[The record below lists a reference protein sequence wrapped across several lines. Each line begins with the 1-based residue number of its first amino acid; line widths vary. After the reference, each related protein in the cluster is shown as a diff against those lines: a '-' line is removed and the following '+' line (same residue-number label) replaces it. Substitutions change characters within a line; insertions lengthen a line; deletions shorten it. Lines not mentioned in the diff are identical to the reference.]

1 MDRLDSMKVFLAV
14 TDAGSLSAAS
24 RILGAPLATVS
35 RKVSDL
41 EAHLGTRLLI
51 RSSRKLALTDAGQTY
66 VIACKRIL
74 EDVADAERAAAG
86 EYSAPRGE
94 LTLAA
99 PIAFGRLH
107 ILPVVADFLK
117 AYPDIDLRVTLSDR
131 ISHILDE
138 QIDVAIRIGDLADS
152 SFIAKR
158 IGDVRRIVCASPE
171 YFSARGTPARP
182 ADLAAHDCITFNV
195 LTSAD
200 AWVFPVGKQEETVNL
215 RSRLVVNTAEAA
227 VDAAIAGVGIAR
239 VLSYQA
245 ADAVQRGKLAVILQ
259 PFEAPPW
266 PVSLVHAG
274 QGPLPLKVR
283 AFLDFA
289 APRLR
294 TMLSDSR
301 LVTAADTRP
310 SATSGTGSAAVDN
323 AL

>member
-1 MDRLDSMKVFLAV
+1 VDRLDSMKVLLAV
-14 TDAGSLSAAS
+14 TEAGSLSAAS
-24 RILGAPLATVS
+24 RVLGAPLATVS
-35 RKVSDL
+35 RKISDL

-51 RSSRKLALTDAGQTY
+51 RSSRKLALTDAGQNY

-74 EDVADAERAAAG
+74 EQVADAERAAAG

-107 ILPVVADFLK
+107 ILPVAADFLK

-138 QIDVAIRIGDLADS
+138 HIDLAIRIGELADS
-152 SFIAKR
+152 AFIAKR
-158 IGDVRRIVCASPE
+158 VGEVRKVVCASPE
-171 YFSARGTPARP
+171 YFASRGTPAKP
-182 ADLAAHDCITFNV
+182 ADLAAHDCITFDA
-195 LTSAD
+195 LMSAN
-200 AWVFPVGKQEETVNL
+200 AWVFPVGKQEEAVTV
-215 RSRLVVNTAEAA
+215 RSRLVINTAESA

-239 VLSYQA
+239 VLSYQVSGA
-245 ADAVQRGKLAVILQ
+245 LKEGKLVLALQ
-259 PFEAPPW
+259 AFEAPSW

-294 TMLSDSR
+294 AMLLAS
-301 LVTAADTRP
+301 
-310 SATSGTGSAAVDN
+310 
-323 AL
+323 

>member
-1 MDRLDSMKVFLAV
+1 MDRLDSMKVLLAV
-14 TDAGSLSAAS
+14 TEAGSLSAAS
-24 RILGAPLATVS
+24 RVLGAPLATVS

-51 RSSRKLALTDAGQTY
+51 RSSRKLALTDAGQNY
-66 VIACKRIL
+66 VVACKRIL
-74 EDVADAERAAAG
+74 EQVADAERAAAG

-107 ILPVVADFLK
+107 ILPVATAFLQ
-117 AYPDIDLRVTLSDR
+117 AYPEIDLRLTLSDR

-138 QIDVAIRIGDLADS
+138 HIDLAVRIGDLADS

-158 IGDVRRIVCASPE
+158 VGEVRKVVCAAPA
-171 YFSARGTPARP
+171 YFSARGTPVRP
-182 ADLAAHDCITFNV
+182 ADLAGHDCITFNA
-195 LTSAD
+195 LMSAD
-200 AWVFPVGKQEETVNL
+200 AWLFPVGKQEEAVTVH
-215 RSRLVVNTAEAA
+215 SRLVVNTAEAA

-239 VLSYQA
+239 VFSYQCA
-245 ADAVQRGKLAVILQ
+245 RAVQDGQLVPALQ
-259 PFEAPPW
+259 TFEALSW

-274 QGPLPLKVR
+274 QGPMPQKVR

-294 TMLSDSR
+294 AMLQAS
-301 LVTAADTRP
+301 
-310 SATSGTGSAAVDN
+310 
-323 AL
+323 

>member
-24 RILGAPLATVS
+24 RVLGAPLATVS

-51 RSSRKLALTDAGQTY
+51 RSSRKLTLTDAGQTY
-66 VIACKRIL
+66 VVACKRIL

-117 AYPDIDLRVTLSDR
+117 AYPDIDLIVTLSDR

-138 QIDVAIRIGDLADS
+138 HIDVAIRIGELADS
-152 SFIAKR
+152 SFIARR
-158 IGDVRRIVCASPE
+158 IGEVRKIVCASPD
-171 YFSARGTPARP
+171 YFSAHGMPATP
-182 ADLAAHDCITFNV
+182 ADLATHDCITFNV

-200 AWVFPVGKQEETVNL
+200 AWMFPVGKQEEAVNL

-245 ADAVQRGKLAVILQ
+245 ADAVRRGKLAVALQ

-294 TMLSDSR
+294 AMLSDSA
-301 LVTAADTRP
+301 LAMAAGARS
-310 SATSGTGSAAVDN
+310 SATSSAA
-323 AL
+323 ASCSR

>member
-1 MDRLDSMKVFLAV
+1 MDRLDSMKVLLAV
-14 TDAGSLSAAS
+14 TEAGSLSAAS
-24 RILGAPLATVS
+24 RVLGAPLATVS
-35 RKVSDL
+35 RKISDL

-74 EDVADAERAAAG
+74 EQVADAERAAAG

-107 ILPVVADFLK
+107 ILPVAADFLR

-138 QIDVAIRIGDLADS
+138 HIDVAIRIGELADS
-152 SFIAKR
+152 TFIAKR
-158 IGDVRRIVCASPE
+158 VGEVRKVVCASPG
-171 YFSARGTPARP
+171 YFAARGTPAKP
-182 ADLAAHDCITFNV
+182 ADLAAHDCITFHP
-195 LTSAD
+195 LTSANS
-200 AWVFPVGKQEETVNL
+200 WVFAVGKQEEAVTV
-215 RSRLVVNTAEAA
+215 RSRLVINTAEAA
-227 VDAAIAGVGIAR
+227 IDAAIAGAGIAR
-239 VLSYQA
+239 VLSYQVA
-245 ADAVQRGKLAVILQ
+245 RALQEGKLVLALQ
-259 PFEAPPW
+259 AYEAPSW

-294 TMLSDSR
+294 AMLLAS
-301 LVTAADTRP
+301 
-310 SATSGTGSAAVDN
+310 
-323 AL
+323 

>member
-1 MDRLDSMKVFLAV
+1 MDRLDSMKVLLAV
-14 TDAGSLSAAS
+14 TQAGSLSAAS
-24 RILGAPLATVS
+24 RVLGAPLATVS
-35 RKVSDL
+35 RKISDL

-51 RSSRKLALTDAGQTY
+51 RSSRKLALTDAGQNY
-66 VIACKRIL
+66 VVACKRIL
-74 EDVADAERAAAG
+74 EQVADAERAAAG

-107 ILPVVADFLK
+107 ILPVAADFLK

-138 QIDVAIRIGDLADS
+138 HIDLAIRIGELADS
-152 SFIAKR
+152 AFIAKR
-158 IGDVRRIVCASPE
+158 VGEVRKVVCASPE
-171 YFSARGTPARP
+171 YFAARGTPAKP
-182 ADLAAHDCITFNV
+182 ADLAAHDCITFDA
-195 LTSAD
+195 LMSAN
-200 AWVFPVGKQEETVNL
+200 AWIFSVGKQEEAVTV
-215 RSRLVVNTAEAA
+215 RSRLVINTAESA

-239 VLSYQA
+239 VLSYQVSGA
-245 ADAVQRGKLAVILQ
+245 LKEGKLELALQ
-259 PFEAPPW
+259 AFEAPSW

-294 TMLSDSR
+294 AR
-301 LVTAADTRP
+301 LLA
-310 SATSGTGSAAVDN
+310 S
-323 AL
+323 

>member
-1 MDRLDSMKVFLAV
+1 MDRLDSMKVLLAV
-14 TDAGSLSAAS
+14 TEAGSLSAAS
-24 RILGAPLATVS
+24 RVLGAPLATVS

-51 RSSRKLALTDAGQTY
+51 RSSRKLALTDAGQNY
-66 VIACKRIL
+66 VVACKRIL
-74 EDVADAERAAAG
+74 EQVADAERAAAG
-86 EYSAPRGE
+86 EYSAPRGD

-107 ILPVVADFLK
+107 ILPVAADFLK

-138 QIDVAIRIGDLADS
+138 HIDLAIRIGELADS

-158 IGDVRRIVCASPE
+158 VGEVRKVLCASPA
-171 YFSARGTPARP
+171 YFSDRGTPARP
-182 ADLAAHDCITFNV
+182 ADLAGHDCITFDA
-195 LTSAD
+195 LMSAN
-200 AWVFPVGKQEETVNL
+200 AWVFPVGKQEEAVTV
-215 RSRLVVNTAEAA
+215 RSRLVVNTAESA

-245 ADAVQRGKLAVILQ
+245 AKAVQDGRLVLALQ
-259 PFEAPPW
+259 KFEAPSW

-294 TMLSDSR
+294 AML
-301 LVTAADTRP
+301 TAP
-310 SATSGTGSAAVDN
+310 
-323 AL
+323 

>member
-1 MDRLDSMKVFLAV
+1 MKVLLAV
-14 TDAGSLSAAS
+14 TEAGSLSAAS
-24 RILGAPLATVS
+24 RVLRAPLATVS
-35 RKVSDL
+35 RKISDL

-74 EDVADAERAAAG
+74 EQVADAERAAAG

-99 PIAFGRLH
+99 PVAFGRLH
-107 ILPVVADFLK
+107 ILPVAADFLK

-138 QIDVAIRIGDLADS
+138 HIDVAIRIGELADS
-152 SFIAKR
+152 TFIAR
-158 IGDVRRIVCASPE
+158 RVGEVRKIVCASPE
-171 YFSARGTPARP
+171 YFAARGTPARP
-182 ADLAAHDCITFNV
+182 ADLAAHDCITFHP
-195 LTSAD
+195 LTSANS
-200 AWVFPVGKQEETVNL
+200 WVFAVGKQEEAVTV
-215 RSRLVVNTAEAA
+215 RSRLVINTAESA
-227 VDAAIAGVGIAR
+227 VDAAIAGAGIAR
-239 VLSYQA
+239 VLSYQVA
-245 ADAVQRGKLAVILQ
+245 RALQEDQLVLALQ
-259 PFEAPPW
+259 AYEAPPW

-294 TMLSDSR
+294 AMLLAS
-301 LVTAADTRP
+301 
-310 SATSGTGSAAVDN
+310 
-323 AL
+323 

>member
-1 MDRLDSMKVFLAV
+1 MDRLDSMKVLLAV
-14 TDAGSLSAAS
+14 TEAGSLSAAS
-24 RILGAPLATVS
+24 RVLGAPLATVS
-35 RKVSDL
+35 RKISDL

-66 VIACKRIL
+66 IIACKRIL
-74 EDVADAERAAAG
+74 EQVADAERAAAG

-99 PIAFGRLH
+99 PVAFGRLH
-107 ILPVVADFLK
+107 ILPVAADFLR

-131 ISHILDE
+131 ISHIVDE
-138 QIDVAIRIGDLADS
+138 HIDVAIRIGELADS
-152 SFIAKR
+152 AFIAKR
-158 IGDVRRIVCASPE
+158 VGEVRKVVCASPE
-171 YFSARGTPARP
+171 YFAARGTPAKP
-182 ADLAAHDCITFNV
+182 ADLAVHDCITFHP

-200 AWVFPVGKQEETVNL
+200 SWVFAVGKQEEAATV
-215 RSRLVVNTAEAA
+215 RSRLVINTAESA

-239 VLSYQA
+239 VLSYQVA
-245 ADAVQRGKLAVILQ
+245 RALQEGKLVLALQ
-259 PFEAPPW
+259 AYEAPSW

-294 TMLSDSR
+294 AMLLAS
-301 LVTAADTRP
+301 
-310 SATSGTGSAAVDN
+310 
-323 AL
+323 

>member
-1 MDRLDSMKVFLAV
+1 MDRLDSMKVLLAV
-14 TDAGSLSAAS
+14 TEAGSLSAAS
-24 RILGAPLATVS
+24 RALGAPLATVS
-35 RKVSDL
+35 RKISDL

-51 RSSRKLALTDAGQTY
+51 RSSRKLALTDAGQSY

-74 EDVADAERAAAG
+74 EQVADAERAAAG

-107 ILPVVADFLK
+107 ILPVAADFLK

-138 QIDVAIRIGDLADS
+138 HIDLAIRIGELADS
-152 SFIAKR
+152 AFIAKR
-158 IGDVRRIVCASPE
+158 VGEIRKVVCASPE
-171 YFSARGTPARP
+171 YFATRGTPTKP
-182 ADLAAHDCITFNV
+182 SDLAAHDCITF
-195 LTSAD
+195 D
-200 AWVFPVGKQEETVNL
+200 ALMAANTWVFSMGKQEEAVTV
-215 RSRLVVNTAEAA
+215 RSRLVTNTAESA

-239 VLSYQA
+239 VLSYQVSRA
-245 ADAVQRGKLAVILQ
+245 LEEGKLVLALQ
-259 PFEAPPW
+259 SFEPPSW
-266 PVSLVHAG
+266 PVSLVHSG
-274 QGPLPLKVR
+274 QGPMPLKVR

-294 TMLSDSR
+294 
-301 LVTAADTRP
+301 
-310 SATSGTGSAAVDN
+310 ATFL